1 MKFFNDF
8 GWPILAGLLAATVA
22 VLLFPQLT
30 GQHFVT
36 GGAIESLS
44 ARDGSALA
52 PVSSYAPAVRR
63 AAPSVVNIYTRK
75 KVPES
80 KHPLLNDP
88 FFRRFFNNNNV
99 PQQQRMESSLGSGV
113 IVSSDGFI
121 LTNHHVISGAEEIL
135 TLLHDGREA
144 NARVIGTDPETDLAV
159 LKIDLDGLQPSIIGD
174 LQHTEVGDIVLAIG
188 NPFGVGQSVSQG
200 IISAKGRKDLGLNT
214 FENFIQTDAAIN
226 PGNSGGALVDLHGNL
241 LGINSA
247 ILNENSSVGIGF
259 AIPSDTA
266 IKVLDDIIKN
276 GRVIRG
282 WLGVEAQ
289 RLAPQ
294 IAQRL
299 GIEPPAALLITDVHV
314 AGPAFQ
320 SGLKPG
326 DVITHINGQRVG
338 DGASGMN
345 LIAQLSPGD
354 PISLKVIRRDQH
366 LTIAAIAGTRPQL
379 TSN

>member
-88 FFRRFFNNNNV
+88 FFRRFFNNKNV

>member
-36 GGAIESLS
+36 GGATESLS
-44 ARDGSALA
+44 ALDGSALA

>member
-36 GGAIESLS
+36 GGAVESLS

>member
-1 MKFFNDF
+1 MKFLNDF

-36 GGAIESLS
+36 GGAVESLS

>member
-1 MKFFNDF
+1 MKFLNDY

-30 GQHFVT
+30 SQHFIT
-36 GGAIESLS
+36 GGATESLS
-44 ARDGSALA
+44 AHNGLALA

-289 RLAPQ
+289 RLAPE

-299 GIEPPAALLITDVHV
+299 GIDPPAALLITDVHV

-366 LTIAAIAGTRPQL
+366 LIIAATAGTRPQL
-379 TSN
+379 TGN

>member
-36 GGAIESLS
+36 GGATESLS